1 MKIAA
6 FALVCIAGALAA
18 PVAEAQAYPDRP
30 VRIIVPFAPGGA
42 VDTLGR
48 VIGAKLQDQFKQ
60 PFIIENRAGA
70 GGNIAAEAVAR
81 AAPDGYTMLLTT
93 VGHAI
98 SPSIYKK
105 LSFDPVT
112 GFTPITQLISAS
124 LLLVTTPKFEAKDLQ
139 SLIAT
144 ARARPGA
151 LNYGSTGLGN
161 PLHLTMEMLKSAAKI
176 DVQMVPF
183 RGDAPLNQ
191 ALVQGDVEMAVVPM
205 GTARPLVEAGS
216 IRAIAVTG
224 AKRSPAFP
232 NVPTIA
238 EQGFPGFDLESWQGL
253 FFPANTPAPIVETI
267 YKATLQVLQDPE
279 IRQRIVNLGSE
290 PVGSDPKTFA
300 AFVKA
305 EVDRY
310 ARIVQEAKVPLQD

>member
-6 FALVCIAGALAA
+6 FALACIASALAA
-18 PVAEAQAYPDRP
+18 SAAQAQVYPDRA

-42 VDTLGR
+42 VDILGR
-48 VIGAKLQDQFKQ
+48 IIGAKLQDQFKQ
-60 PFIIENRAGA
+60 PFIIENRPGV
-70 GGNIAAEAVAR
+70 GGHIAAEAVSR

-98 SPSIYKK
+98 GPSIYKK

-112 GFTPITQLISAS
+112 SFTPITQLISAS

-161 PLHLTMEMLKSAAKI
+161 PLHLTMEMLKGAAKI

-224 AKRSPAFP
+224 AKRSSALP
-232 NVPTIA
+232 NVPTVA
-238 EQGFPGFDLESWQGL
+238 EQGFPGFDSESWQGL
-253 FFPANTPAPIVETI
+253 FFPANTPTPIVETI

-279 IRQRIVNLGSE
+279 IRQRIANLGSE

-300 AFVKA
+300 AFLKA